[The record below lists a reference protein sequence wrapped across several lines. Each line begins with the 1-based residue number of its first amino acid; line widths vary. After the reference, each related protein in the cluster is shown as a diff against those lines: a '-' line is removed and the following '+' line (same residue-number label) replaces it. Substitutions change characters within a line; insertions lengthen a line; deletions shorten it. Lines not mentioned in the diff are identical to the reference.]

1 MAYDPRKA
9 AGAGTENFDSALS
22 SMPFLNI
29 VQKGS
34 PEFDETHAQYA
45 KKKVDGCKPGSII
58 FAPDRVVLPAPVRVI
73 PLAQCVIYTEWK
85 PRLQGGGYLGVKPL
99 SIATQP
105 GYRKGTAPG
114 QENKEF
120 FGQNELVFTIYVALL
135 FQQGPEWKKGIIA
148 FTGTQLKHARGWL
161 NNIKQVKY
169 TGDLADVKPPI
180 FAATY
185 TLATGPESNSK
196 GSWFGWKI
204 ALDRVL
210 DFTKDEA
217 LLSEAEASCKD
228 AVLSLPTTSEGP
240 KALPSSETPEE
251 AF

>member
-9 AGAGTENFDSALS
+9 AGAGTENLDSALS
-22 SMPFLNI
+22 NQPFINI

-34 PEFDETHAQYA
+34 PEFDETHAQHA

-58 FAPDRVVLPAPVRVI
+58 FAPERVVLPAPLLVV
-73 PLAQCVIYTEWK
+73 PVGQVAIYTEWK

-99 SIATQP
+99 SVVSAQ

-120 FGQNELVFTIYVALL
+120 FGQNELVYTIYVAVL
-135 FQQGPEWKKGIIA
+135 FKQGTEWKKGIIA

-161 NNIKQVKY
+161 NDVKKVKF
-169 TGDLADVKPPI
+169 TGDLADVKPPL
-180 FAATY
+180 FAASY
-185 TLATGPESNSK
+185 TLSTAPESNSK
-196 GSWFGWKI
+196 GSWFGWNIK
-204 ALDRVL
+204 LDRVL

-217 LLSEAEASCKD
+217 LLTLAEESSKA
-228 AVLSLPTTSEGP
+228 AMQSLPNGSEP
-240 KALPSSETPEE
+240 LQALPAGSDSHM
-251 AF
+251 